1 MTSLTPS
8 DIRILEQT
16 RQRLSQL
23 TESLNALNRDIHTS
37 HPLPSWTSLTTRFTI
52 LSTNLHTLS
61 TLLHKHAAT
70 LDHMSVF
77 PLPRFPSAQENLLGL
92 LLRKRLEPG
101 VEEWVEEGGM
111 VGDMVAGIGG
121 GGGGGRGGG
130 GDNGDGG
137 GEEGEKGMQR
147 EEWRELWEWGPV
159 RANEE
164 ARGYEWFTGEYTREE
179 REVGGMDVDGG
190 EEEEEEEKEDGDG
203 ARGEDERVEGGV
215 AKTVKMEDLL
225 RFMSTGIQPS

>member
-1 MTSLTPS
+1 MTSLSPS

-23 TESLNALNRDIHTS
+23 TESLNALNRDLHTS

-61 TLLHKHAAT
+61 TLLHTHAST

-92 LLRKRLEPG
+92 LLRKRLEPE
-101 VEEWVEEGGM
+101 VEEWVEEGGK
-111 VGDMVAGIGG
+111 VGDMVAGGAAGVGGEDKEGG
-121 GGGGGRGGG
+121 GGAGGAGGG
-130 GDNGDGG
+130 GDR
-137 GEEGEKGMQR
+137 EKAMQR

-164 ARGYEWFTGEYTREE
+164 ARGYEWFTGEYTKEE

-190 EEEEEEEKEDGDG
+190 EEGEEDEEKDDGDGGGTRGEEEEG
-203 ARGEDERVEGGV
+203 AM
-215 AKTVKMEDLL
+215 AKTVKMEDVL
-225 RFMSTGIQPS
+225 RFMNVGI

>member
-1 MTSLTPS
+1 MHEL
-8 DIRILEQT
+8 RFY
-16 RQRLSQL
+16 
-23 TESLNALNRDIHTS
+23 IHR
-37 HPLPSWTSLTTRFTI
+37 TSLTTRFTI

-61 TLLHKHAAT
+61 TLLHTHAAT

-77 PLPRFPSAQENLLGL
+77 PLPRFPAAQENLLGL

-101 VEEWVEEGGM
+101 VEEWVEEGGK

-121 GGGGGRGGG
+121 GGRGGG
-130 GDNGDGG
+130 GGGDREGDGAGG
-137 GEEGEKGMQR
+137 GEEGGKGMQR

-164 ARGYEWFTGEYTREE
+164 AMGYEWFTGEYTKEE
-179 REVGGMDVDGG
+179 GGMDVDGG
-190 EEEEEEEKEDGDG
+190 EEEEEDEDEDDGDG
-203 ARGEDERVEGGV
+203 VKGEDERVEGGV

-225 RFMSTGIQPS
+225 RFMSIGIQPS